1 MKTFIS
7 IIVFAALPLCAADSP
22 KLAYRDQPYR
32 IQPSDVIEVQYRYTP
47 EMNQALTVRPDG
59 YVGLSL
65 LGDVKISGLTVD
77 EAKAAI
83 LELAKTRLR
92 DPQVTLLLRD
102 FVKPYF
108 VVNGEVGK
116 PGQIE
121 LRGHVTAIQAIA
133 LAGGFRN
140 TAKQSQVVLFRR
152 ISQEMGETKVLNLKK
167 EMKGENLI
175 EDVEILPGDMLLV
188 RQNLTSKIEQF
199 VHWANIGATIPY

>member
-1 MKTFIS
+1 MKTLIL
-7 IIVFAALPLCAADSP
+7 IILAALPLCAADAL
-22 KLAYRDQPYR
+22 KLAYRDRPYR
-32 IQPSDVIEVQYRYTP
+32 LQPSDVIEVQYRYTP

-59 YVGLSL
+59 YVGLSM
-65 LGDVKISGLTVD
+65 LGEVKISGLTVD

-92 DPQVTLLLRD
+92 DPQVTVLLKD
-102 FVKPYF
+102 FVRPFF

-140 TAKQSQVVLFRR
+140 TAQMSQVVLFRR
-152 ISQEMGETKVLNLKK
+152 ISEEMGETKVLNLKK
-167 EMKGENLI
+167 EMKGQGLI
-175 EDVEILPGDMLLV
+175 EDIEILPGDILLV
-188 RQNLTSKIEQF
+188 RQNLSSKIEQF